1 MLTGEE
7 RFNQLSPLRPQ
18 TPPVMAA
25 IIAKITREA
34 RERKVGQTETQLV
47 NIMLYNVLIY
57 YNQSEKGARTT
68 HCRHSEE
75 RLCSTEV
82 S

>member
-7 RFNQLSPLRPQ
+7 RFNQLSAARPQ

-47 NIMLYNVLIY
+47 NIMYNVLIY
-57 YNQSEKGARTT
+57 FNQSEKGARTT